1 MWHHTTVGREI
12 LIVGGGVVGLALAR
26 RLRQGGATVAI
37 VERGRCGGATSTAS
51 AGLIQAASELTVAAP
66 AMLEFTIP
74 GHRLWPEFV
83 RELEAASG
91 VSLGFGKRGVLAV
104 SLDEPDDAVLDARET
119 RYREHGLPVERL
131 SADAARRK
139 ERALGPGVRGALLLK
154 GDSWV
159 NPVAL
164 GQALTEAFRREGGR
178 THERERVT
186 ALTREG
192 DRATG
197 VRTRTR
203 RITADAVVIAAG
215 AWSAPLL
222 APDLPPGVL
231 TPARGQMIALGA
243 GDEGGGR
250 DGRRAP
256 FLQRAVTSPSV
267 WAVPQNDGRLWVGG
281 AKEPPEL
288 RESLDAEPRAE
299 TTARILDSLGRLAPG
314 AGALPFHGATVGHPC
329 RTRDRLPILG
339 ASARTSGL
347 YFALGL
353 YRAGILLA
361 PETARILAPL
371 VLRGDQDPR
380 LLPFGADR
388 LKPSPAAP

>member
-1 MWHHTTVGREI
+1 MGREI
-12 LIVGGGVVGLALAR
+12 LIVGGGVVGLALAW
-26 RLRQGGATVAI
+26 RLRQGGAPVAV

-51 AGLIQAASELTVAAP
+51 AGLLQAAPELTVAAP
-66 AMLEFTIP
+66 AMLDLTIP

-104 SLDEPDDAVLDARET
+104 SLDEPDDAVLDVRET

-139 ERALGPGVRGALLLK
+139 ERALGPGVRGGLLLRA
-154 GDSWV
+154 DSWV

-164 GQALTEAFRREGGR
+164 GRALTEAFRREGGR
-178 THERERVT
+178 TYERERVA

-192 DRATG
+192 DRVTG

-231 TPARGQMIALGA
+231 APARGQMIALGA
-243 GDEGGGR
+243 SDGD
-250 DGRRAP
+250 DGARAP
-256 FLQRAVTSPSV
+256 FMQRAVTSPSV
-267 WAVPQNDGRLWVGG
+267 WTVPQNDGRLWVGG
-281 AKEPPEL
+281 AKEPLEL
-288 RESLDAEPRAE
+288 RESLDAEPRAD
-299 TTARILDSLGRLAPG
+299 TTARILESLRRLAPG
-314 AGALPFHGATVGHPC
+314 AGALPFHEAAVGHPC

-380 LLPFGADR
+380 LLPFGVDR

>member
-12 LIVGGGVVGLALAR
+12 LIVGGGVVGLALAW
-26 RLRQGGATVAI
+26 RLRQGGASVAV
-37 VERGRCGGATSTAS
+37 VERGRCGGATSAAS
-51 AGLIQAASELTVAAP
+51 AGLLQSAPDLTVAAP
-66 AMLEFTIP
+66 AMLDLTIP
-74 GHRLWPEFV
+74 AHRGWPDFA

-91 VSLGFGKRGVLAV
+91 IPLGVGKRGVLAV
-104 SLDEPDDAVLDARET
+104 SLDEMDDAALDARER
-119 RYREHGLPVERL
+119 RYRDHGLPVERL

-139 ERALGPGVRGALLLK
+139 ERALGTSVRSALLLR

-164 GQALTEAFRREGGR
+164 GLALTEAFRREAGR
-178 THERERVT
+178 TYERERVV
-186 ALTREG
+186 ALEREG
-192 DRATG
+192 HRVVGA
-197 VRTRTR
+197 RTRSR
-203 RITADAVVIAAG
+203 LIRADMVVVAAG

-222 APDLPPGVL
+222 APDLPSGAL
-231 TPARGQMIALGA
+231 TPARGQTIAVGA
-243 GDEGGGR
+243 RIGGGEN
-250 DGRRAP
+250 GRGGA
-256 FLQRAVTSPSV
+256 FLQRAVVSPSI

-281 AKEPPEL
+281 AKEPPEW

-299 TTARILDSLGRLAPG
+299 TTARLLDTLGRLAPG

-329 RTRDRLPILG
+329 RARDRLPILG
-339 ASARTSGL
+339 ASERTSGL

-388 LKPSPAAP
+388 LRPSPAAP